1 MVEMTERSSGSEPSD
16 RVDQASKPDEV
27 AGKLDD
33 HADKYNDPRVKVTR
47 RGVWM
52 GVGVLVFAVV
62 ATAIS
67 VTARRTQLQQTTDY
81 FGPQTILALQL
92 GERIQLVPKGQSKFE
107 TVELTGTP
115 GLGHLRRALLD
126 DRHYDW
132 ATSVNEPVSELCQTP
147 QADCVQ
153 LLITDPT
160 AHRFDEVL
168 IDLELS
174 GGWVGLAGES
184 NRVRVTERVQPALKH
199 FLNTLLNV
207 KQKSYDDR
215 E

>member
-1 MVEMTERSSGSEPSD
+1 MVVEMTDAPSSNEATDAGSSSSE
-16 RVDQASKPDEV
+16 
-27 AGKLDD
+27 

-47 RGVWM
+47 RGLWM
-52 GVGVLVFAVV
+52 GVGVLTFAVL
-62 ATAIS
+62 ATAFSIY
-67 VTARRTQLQQTTDY
+67 ARRTQLERTTEY
-81 FGPQTILALQL
+81 FGPETILALQL
-92 GERIQLVPKGQSKFE
+92 GERIQLIPRGSSEFK

-132 ATSVNEPVSELCQTP
+132 TSSAPEPVESLCGT
-147 QADCVQ
+147 AATDCVQ
-153 LLITDPT
+153 ILITDPT

-168 IDLELS
+168 IDLELA
-174 GGWVGLAGES
+174 GGWVGLAGE
-184 NRVRVTERVQPALKH
+184 NQRVQVTERVQPALKH

-215 E
+215 D